1 MAVVRK
7 SLLLLPVAAV
17 VGLSIWAADF
27 VTLQGERTVY
37 TAGCENGAWAG
48 DRCTGKLVAAERFR
62 FRALKAHR
70 EVFFW
75 NVGVA
80 SDPTGKFTQC
90 AIADGRNWVCKPS
103 SDGPKSITL
112 EMLRGKPV
120 LDVTGQTRPSHPVS
134 KWKWTLLDAGV
145 SWGDTASPP

>member
-1 MAVVRK
+1 MNQK
-7 SLLLLPVAAV
+7 WYLLVPAVAAV
-17 VGLSIWAADF
+17 GLVVWAADI

-37 TAGCENGAWAG
+37 TAGCEGGTWVG
-48 DRCTGKLVAAERFR
+48 DRCTGKLAAAERYR
-62 FRALKAHR
+62 FRALKTHG

-90 AIADGRNWVCKPS
+90 VIADGRNWSCKPNT
-103 SDGPKSITL
+103 DGPKSITL
-112 EMLRGKPV
+112 EMQRGRPV
-120 LDVTGQTRPSHPVS
+120 RDTSGKTRPAHIVS
-134 KWKWTLLDAGV
+134 KLKWTFLGYGI